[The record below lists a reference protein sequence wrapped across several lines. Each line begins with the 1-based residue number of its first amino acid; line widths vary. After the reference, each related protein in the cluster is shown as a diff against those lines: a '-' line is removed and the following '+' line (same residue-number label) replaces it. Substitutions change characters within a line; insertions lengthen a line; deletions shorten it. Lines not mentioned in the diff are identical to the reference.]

1 MFKFLANLPGIG
13 KHKTII
19 SGVATVASIF
29 LPGAVG
35 ALDVLADKQ
44 EFIGAYLGIGL
55 LHKGWKHLR
64 PGGD

>member
-1 MFKFLANLPGIG
+1 MFRWLAALPGIG
-13 KHKTII
+13 KHKTVIA
-19 SGVATVASIF
+19 SVGAVASIF

-44 EFIGAYLGIGL
+44 EFIGGYLGLGL

-64 PGGD
+64 PGAD